1 MTLKRATYSNFVA
14 LNNLRAISIN
24 HHHFPL
30 ETIGSFAID
39 AEHLRDRLNA
49 VKQKFNLS
57 ELMYLGT
64 CNRVEVVFDV
74 PHFVCPG
81 FTNELLSF
89 MFQEHDASFIKGV
102 SQKAQR
108 FNGEETADHIF
119 RVAASLDSLIIGER
133 EIITQLRNAYEEC
146 DKMKFTGESL
156 RLLNQHAI
164 RIAKEVYTHTNL
176 SKKPVSIVSIA
187 WRLFQAKHPNLNTKI
202 VLTGAGQII
211 TNFAKFLAENGYT
224 NVRIYNRTVENAQAI
239 ARSFDTSAL
248 PLSALGNDQS
258 DFDALIV
265 CTGSTGLVVSEEMFN
280 GMCVTQKRRTVIDL
294 ALPANVSVEI
304 AENSDVEFIDML
316 AVQREVQKNISYRE
330 EALSDCLKI
339 IEKGKI
345 EFKKV
350 NQERSILRAMSEIP
364 LTIKE
369 IRQTAVETVFSK
381 ELAQLSENDREL
393 VDKIIGYMEK
403 KYISVPMKLAKSVL
417 LEEVQKN

>member
-1 MTLKRATYSNFVA
+1 MGELRIL

-30 ETIGSFAID
+30 ETIGSFAINSD
-39 AEHLRDRLNA
+39 DLQDRLNA

-89 MFQEHDASFIKGV
+89 MFQEHDTSFIKGV

-146 DKMKFTGESL
+146 DKMNLTGESL

-187 WRLFQAKHPNLNTKI
+187 WKLFQEKHPNVNVKI
-202 VLTGAGQII
+202 VLVGAGQII
-211 TNFAKFLAENGYT
+211 TNFAKFLSENGYT
-224 NVRIYNRTVENAQAI
+224 NVCVYNRTLENAHAI
-239 ARSFDTSAL
+239 AATFSTQAL
-248 PLSALGNDQS
+248 PLFELENDLS
-258 DFDALIV
+258 DFDALVV
-265 CTGSTGLVVSEEMFN
+265 CTGSTEIVVSQEMFN
-280 GMCVTQKRRTVIDL
+280 SMCHTQKRRTVIDL
-294 ALPANVSVEI
+294 ALPANVSAEVAQNSNVEL
-304 AENSDVEFIDML
+304 IDMV

-330 EALSDCLKI
+330 EALSDCISI

-345 EFKKV
+345 EFKKLY
-350 NQERSILRAMSEIP
+350 QERSILRAMSEIP

-369 IRQTAVETVFSK
+369 IRQTAVENVFSK
-381 ELAQLSENDREL
+381 ELAQLSEEDREL
-393 VDKIIGYMEK
+393 VDKIISYMEK

-417 LEEVQKN
+417 LEEVQKH